1 MPRQAPSSSDLF
13 ADLRKQVESGKLRPG
28 SRLESIRRVAEQT
41 GMTAHGVL
49 TAYRQLAAAGLVEG
63 RHGSGFYVVAAD
75 PAPST
80 SWSPAGPALD
90 QLLDTALLIR
100 GFVEPSALLKC
111 GSGVL
116 PRDWL
121 AGIGLAQQVRA
132 VAGQPSNSLYDY
144 GGALGYPPL
153 RDDLA
158 RRLGRRRLACT
169 PDRILLTAGI
179 TQGLEL
185 VIRALCRP
193 GDTVLVE
200 HPGYYNLFGLLQVSG
215 LRLLPVPRTSHGPD
229 LDALE
234 AHLKAGAAPR
244 LFFLQSLLHNPTGGD
259 LGPREAH
266 RLLLLAEQYDFLL
279 VEDDAYADL
288 AEDGDL
294 RLAALDGWRR
304 VIYLSG
310 FTKTLSAGLRVGWV
324 AAAGPVIEALGRA
337 KLLTSIATSE
347 FVERV
352 VHRVLQEGGYDRF
365 TAGLRTRLADAQARW
380 QEELDQ
386 AGWATFPGARRG
398 MFVWT
403 SHPRWPDSVALARAA
418 AAAGFWLAPG
428 SAFDPDHARSPWV
441 RFNVA
446 YRSPALG
453 AWLRSGSTR

>member
-1 MPRQAPSSSDLF
+1 MVSSDEIFSSLKGQIETGQ
-13 ADLRKQVESGKLRPG
+13 LKPG
-28 SRLESIRRVAEQT
+28 ARLASIRKVAEQT
-41 GMTAHGVL
+41 GLSAHGVL
-49 TAYRQLAAAGLVEG
+49 GAYRQLVAAGLAEG
-63 RHGSGFYVVAAD
+63 RHGSGFYINATHA
-75 PAPST
+75 S
-80 SWSPAGPALD
+80 AGPARMPAAPALD
-90 QLLDTALLIR
+90 RLLDTALLIR
-100 GFVEPSALLKC
+100 GFVEPSALFKC

-121 AGIGLAQQVRA
+121 AGVQLAQHVRA
-132 VAGQPSNSLYDY
+132 VAGQPSNCLYDY

-153 RDDLA
+153 REALA
-158 RRLGRRRLACT
+158 RRLGRRRLACA
-169 PDRILLTAGI
+169 PEQILLTAGI

-193 GDTVLVE
+193 GDAVLVE

-215 LRLLPVPRTSHGPD
+215 LRPVPVARTPQGPD

-234 AHLKAGAAPR
+234 ALLRSGLAPR

-259 LGPREAH
+259 LAPSQAH
-266 RLLLLAEQYDFLL
+266 RLLLLAEKYDFLL

-288 AEDGDL
+288 AEDADL

-310 FTKTLSAGLRVGWV
+310 FTKTLSAGLRVGLV
-324 AAAGPVIEALGRA
+324 AAAGPVVEALSQA
-337 KLLTSIATSE
+337 KLLTSIATPE

-365 TAGLRTRLADAQARW
+365 TASLRVRLAENQARW

-386 AGWATFPGARRG
+386 AGWVTFPGPRRG

-428 SAFDPDHARSPWV
+428 SAFDPDHGRSPWV

-446 YRSPALG
+446 YRSPALSGWLKG
-453 AWLRSGSTR
+453 AGGRS